1 MNQLNNLNKKRLL
14 NFIKENDLDYT
25 LFDDGIGKFK
35 IISYDNLEFHPY
47 EFNEEY
53 ILVKYDKEKDKPGNL
68 SSSVYGYFNFK
79 SISALLEALKVHDD
93 SLHKVWY
100 YPILNSA
107 EIGFDKS
114 SYNENWYVDLINED
128 YSIESDNHSNY
139 IVYNN
144 KDYKPVIKSPYYTL
158 HEVSDINDEY
168 ISTVDSLN
176 FEIHPISC
184 QEGNESYLFKL
195 RYNNEEVLTEYINW
209 MIVRKKGL
217 KIFLKNLFESMQ
229 PFKK

>member
-1 MNQLNNLNKKRLL
+1 MNQISESDKNRIL
-14 NFIKENDLDYT
+14 NFIKENELDYS

-35 IISYDNLEFHPY
+35 ILSYDNYEFQPY
-47 EFNEEY
+47 EFNEGY
-53 ILVKYDKEKDKPGNL
+53 VLVKYDKEKDKPNDP
-68 SSSVYGYFNFK
+68 SSIPYQYFNFK
-79 SISALLEALKVHDD
+79 NIPALLEALKAHDD

-107 EIGFDKS
+107 EIGFDKT
-114 SYNENWYVDLINED
+114 SYYENWHIGLINEE
-128 YSIESDNHSNY
+128 YSIESDSHCDY
-139 IVYNN
+139 IVYDN
-144 KDYKPVIKSPYYTL
+144 KSYKPLLKSPHYTL

-168 ISTVDSLN
+168 LSSVDSLN
-176 FEIHPISC
+176 FEIHPISL

-209 MIVRKKGL
+209 MIVKKKGL
-217 KIFLKNLFESMQ
+217 KIFLKELFESMQ

>member
-1 MNQLNNLNKKRLL
+1 MNQLNNLNKKKLL
-14 NFIKENDLDYT
+14 AFIKENDLDYT
-25 LFDDGIGKFK
+25 LFDDNIGKFK

-53 ILVKYDKEKDKPGNL
+53 ILVKYDKEKDKPGNS
-68 SSSVYGYFNFK
+68 SSSVYDYFNFK
-79 SISALLEALKVHDD
+79 SIPSLLEALKAHDD
-93 SLHKVWY
+93 SLHKIWY

-114 SYNENWYVDLINED
+114 SYNENWYVDLINEH
-128 YSIESDNHSNY
+128 YSIKSDNHSNY
-139 IVYNN
+139 VVYDNN
-144 KDYKPVIKSPYYTL
+144 DYKPVIKSPYYTL

-168 ISTVDSLN
+168 ISTVNSLN

-217 KIFLKNLFESMQ
+217 KIFLKDLFESMQ